1 MEAVGIYRDRVVP
14 RLVNVACGMKANE
27 PLRERVC
34 AGLSGRVVELG
45 FGSGLNVPFYSDAVE
60 SVSAVEPADLGW
72 KLSARRRAATRV
84 PIERAGLDGQALPFP
99 DSSFDTALSTWTM
112 CTIPDIEAALG
123 EIRRVLVPGG
133 TLRFVEHGLAPA
145 PEVQRWQHRLDPLQQ
160 RIAGGCHLNRNIRA
174 LIETA
179 GFGIRELEVIRGQGP
194 AFIDTQ
200 SLGVAVNP

>member
-1 MEAVGIYRDRVVP
+1 MGIYRDHFVP
-14 RLVNVACGMKANE
+14 RLVNAACGMRANE

-45 FGSGLNVPFYSDAVE
+45 FGSGLNVPFYSDAVV

-72 KLSARRRAATRV
+72 KISSRRRAGTRV
-84 PIERAGLDGQALPFP
+84 PIERAGLDGQSLPFP

-123 EIRRVLVPGG
+123 EIRRVLIPGG
-133 TLRFVEHGLAPA
+133 TLHFVEHGLAPD
-145 PEVQRWQHRLDPLQQ
+145 PKVQRWQHRLDPLQQ
-160 RIAGGCHLNRNIRA
+160 RIAGGCHLDRNIRA
-174 LIETA
+174 LVETA
-179 GFGIRELEVIRGQGP
+179 GFGIRELEVVRGQGP